1 MLFEVVRTPDGSS
14 PAWVR
19 EAWIGVQFP
28 ALQGA
33 PVSIPTRSADGGR
46 DAEVTERHGY
56 SVGARDVLG
65 LLALRKPEAAQWYID
80 NVPQM
85 LDRDQVFL
93 FDAACCKA
101 ITAEALRE

>member
-1 MLFEVVRTPDGSS
+1 MLFEVVKTPDGSS

-19 EAWIGVQFP
+19 EAWIGVQFA

-33 PVSIPTRSADGGR
+33 PVSMPARSADGVPDG
-46 DAEVTERHGY
+46 EVTRRHGY

-65 LLALRKPEAAQWYID
+65 LLALRHPKAAQWYID

-85 LDRDQVFL
+85 LERDQVFL
-93 FDAACCKA
+93 FDATCCKA
-101 ITAEALRE
+101 ITAEALRG